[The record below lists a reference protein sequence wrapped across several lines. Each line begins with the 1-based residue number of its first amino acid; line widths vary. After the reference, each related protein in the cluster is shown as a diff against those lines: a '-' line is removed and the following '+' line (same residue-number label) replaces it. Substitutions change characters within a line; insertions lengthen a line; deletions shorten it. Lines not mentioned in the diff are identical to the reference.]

1 MTTILLIVIYLV
13 FISLGLPDSLIG
25 TAWPA
30 ISTSL
35 NINESFQGFITSTIS
50 LCTIISSFFSIYNSK
65 IKNKRHNRFI
75 DIPYC
80 YRLSIIFFNA

>member
-35 NINESFQGFITSTIS
+35 NIDESFQGFITSAVS
-50 LCTIISSFFSIYNSK
+50 LCTIISFFCLYNKKDKDKWYISSFN
-65 IKNKRHNRFI
+65 
-75 DIPYC
+75 
-80 YRLSIIFFNA
+80 FFNSVRLNLIYFNA